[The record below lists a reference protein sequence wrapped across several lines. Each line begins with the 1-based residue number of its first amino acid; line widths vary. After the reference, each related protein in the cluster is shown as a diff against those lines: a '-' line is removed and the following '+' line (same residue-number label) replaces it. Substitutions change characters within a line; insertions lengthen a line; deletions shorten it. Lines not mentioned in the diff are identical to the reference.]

1 MMERILGAWRRASP
15 KAKAAVAA
23 GALVAVVLYKKRKAK
38 ASARAPPKALPASH
52 YCQETPKV
60 ASTSDGSTSLL
71 RQASPAGPGSRPAE
85 TVPEMVARLEGNGSE
100 ALAWE
105 DSGGN
110 WRSLTW
116 AEYVAQVRAA
126 ARAMIALGLEAKQGV
141 GIIGFNS
148 KEWLIA
154 DLGAVLAGGFASGIY
169 STNGADAVQY
179 VLEHS
184 ESAIVVCE
192 GVAQTDK
199 VREVATQLPK
209 LKACVVWGPD
219 AAAAASGGPLGAA
232 PVLPWGDFLKSAPAD
247 GAPLAARVAAM
258 DAGHC
263 CTLIY
268 TSGTTGRPKAVMI
281 SHDNVSWV
289 VASFAEMVR
298 FGNAPGGRERIV
310 SYLPLSH
317 IAAQAIDIYAG
328 LVCVGRAVGVE
339 GRYVDAA
346 TLFFARPDALKGTLK
361 MTLLYAKPT
370 VFFGVPRV
378 WEKFAEAL
386 QAVGAAT
393 KGPKKKVSTWAKAVA
408 LAEYSEKRADA
419 QAAFAGLL
427 GGLLQSVERR
437 LARAILSKVHAA
449 IGLDRA
455 HFLFTGAA
463 PIATS
468 TLEYFGSL
476 GLVVNEAFG
485 MSEVAGP
492 AAVTL
497 NEYFCPGYC
506 GPAVPGVEI
515 KLDHV
520 AGRDRPGE
528 GEVCFRGRSVML
540 GYLRDPAKTHDAID
554 ADGWNHSG
562 DTGAL
567 VAFGAGNA
575 PMLKITGRI
584 KELLITAG
592 GENVAPVPIE
602 DALKGRLPG
611 VSAAVVVGDK
621 LKFLSVLFTLKQK
634 PNDATGSFDDVLVG
648 AAADLNP
655 AVKTAKDAEDDK
667 LWRKACQDAIDA
679 YNDTAVSSAQ
689 KVQKFAILPIDFSQ
703 ATGELTPTL
712 KLKRAAVVEKY
723 AFQLKKIYGDAMSA
737 VWM

>member
-1 MMERILGAWRRASP
+1 MILDKVLDAWRRAPP
-15 KAKAAVAA
+15 KTKAAVVVGSVAA
-23 GALVAVVLYKKRKAK
+23 FILYKKKTRAAAARPKPQALD
-38 ASARAPPKALPASH
+38 ASN
-52 YCQETPKV
+52 YNTETPKV
-60 ASTSDGSTSLL
+60 AFTSDGGVALQRGLSAAGV
-71 RQASPAGPGSRPAE
+71 ASRAPE
-85 TVPEMVARLEGNGSE
+85 TVGALVDRLEDNASE

-105 DSGGN
+105 DGGN
-110 WRSLTW
+110 WRSFTW

-126 ARAMIALGLEAKQGV
+126 ARAMIALGLAPTQGV
-141 GIIGFNS
+141 GIVGFNS

-169 STNGADAVQY
+169 STNGPDAVQY

-184 ESAIVVCE
+184 RAALVVVE
-192 GVAQTDK
+192 GKGQLDK
-199 VREVATQLPK
+199 VRSVAGALPG
-209 LKACVVWGPD
+209 LKAAVVWGD
-219 AAAAASGGPLGAA
+219 AGSDLSALGPSA
-232 PVLPWGDFLKSAPAD
+232 PVLAWDAFLASAPAD
-247 GAPLAARVAAM
+247 GGPLAARVAAQES
-258 DAGHC
+258 GHC

-281 SHDNVSWV
+281 SHDNVTWV
-289 VASFAEMVR
+289 VASFAEFVR
-298 FGNAPGGRERIV
+298 FGKAPGGRERLV

-328 LVCVGRAVGVE
+328 LVTVGRSVGCGPV
-339 GRYVDAA
+339 VNAA

-361 MTLLYAKPT
+361 ATLQHVRPT

-386 QAVGAAT
+386 QAVGAST
-393 KGPKKKVSTWAKAVA
+393 TGVKKKLSTWAKKVA
-408 LAEYSEKRADA
+408 LAKYREGRADA
-419 QAAFAGLL
+419 AAGAYAGLL
-427 GGLLQSVERR
+427 GGALTAAERA
-437 LARAILSKVHAA
+437 LAMVILKKVHAA

-463 PIATS
+463 PIASS

-497 NEYFCPGYC
+497 NEYYAPGYC

-520 AGRDRPGE
+520 AGRDKPGE

-540 GYLRDPAKTHDAID
+540 GYLRDDGKTREAVD

-567 VAFGAGNA
+567 VPFGAGAA

-592 GENVAPVPIE
+592 GENVPPVPIE
-602 DALKGRLPG
+602 DALKSLLPG
-611 VSAAVVVGDK
+611 VSTAVVVGDK
-621 LKFLSVLFTLKQK
+621 LKFLSVLFTLKQQQ
-634 PNDATGSFDDVLVG
+634 NDATGSFDDVLVG
-648 AAADLNP
+648 AAKDVNP
-655 AVKTAKDAEDDK
+655 AVTSAKDAENDAV
-667 LWRKACQDAIDA
+667 WRKACQTAIDA

-689 KVQKFAILPIDFSQ
+689 KVQKFAILPLDFSQ
-703 ATGELTPTL
+703 NTGELTPTL

-723 AFQLKKIYGDAMSA
+723 GFQLKKIYGDAASA